1 MTACTALGE
10 DVDGIGRV
18 VKKVRNEK
26 YVLVFFVLW
35 SLNHMV
41 RIVGMGRSACVP
53 SIGIELQGADRQ
65 GSATELAEADGSG
78 DEGSEHAY

>member
-1 MTACTALGE
+1 
-10 DVDGIGRV
+10 
-18 VKKVRNEK
+18 
-26 YVLVFFVLW
+26 
-35 SLNHMV
+35 MV

-78 DEGSEHAY
+78 DEGSEHAN